1 MRSIKIFG
9 RWVEV
14 TEGNSLCMAFKQIKG
29 SIHLYVNTKLEIC
42 SSVSGLRHCHG
53 RAGVWAP
60 GGAGS
65 RWRKGGRGH
74 TGKSGRQAW
83 KTTRDPP
90 PRQCD
95 GSSMLSY
102 VPSVSESGDLRPRK
116 KSHKSVRSLG
126 ANMESKLN
134 TMTLSKRPRLTS
146 QGRHLGVTRPWYDVT
161 PRHLL
166 PETHGPGLTGAEQT
180 DRPSARRLTSTAQ
193 S

>member
-1 MRSIKIFG
+1 MAEQACGHLAAPGPVGERAA
-9 RWVEV
+9 
-14 TEGNSLCMAFKQIKG
+14 EG
-29 SIHLYVNTKLEIC
+29 T
-42 SSVSGLRHCHG
+42 RG
-53 RAGVWAP
+53 RAE
-60 GGAGS
+60 
-65 RWRKGGRGH
+65 GGRGKPR
-74 TGKSGRQAW
+74 G
-83 KTTRDPP
+83 TRPP
-90 PRQCD
+90 SVRRLVDAHVLP
-95 GSSMLSY
+95 SY

-126 ANMESKLN
+126 PNMESKLN

>member
-1 MRSIKIFG
+1 MGTWRRRVPLEKG
-9 RWVEV
+9 RQRARGE
-14 TEGNSLCMAFKQIKG
+14 ERK
-29 SIHLYVNTKLEIC
+29 
-42 SSVSGLRHCHG
+42 
-53 RAGVWAP
+53 AGVENH
-60 GGAGS
+60 AGP
-65 RWRKGGRGH
+65 
-74 TGKSGRQAW
+74 T
-83 KTTRDPP
+83 PP
-90 PRQCD
+90 SVRRLVNAHVPPA
-95 GSSMLSY
+95 Y

-126 ANMESKLN
+126 PNMESKLN

>member
-1 MRSIKIFG
+1 
-9 RWVEV
+9 
-14 TEGNSLCMAFKQIKG
+14 MAFKQIKG

-42 SSVSGLRHCHG
+42 SSVSGLRHCRG

-74 TGKSGRQAW
+74 VGKSGRRAW
-83 KTTRDPP
+83 KTTREPP
-90 PRQCD
+90 PVSATARQC
-95 GSSMLSY
+95 SRAAF
-102 VPSVSESGDLRPRK
+102 LRPFRERERRLKTQK

-126 ANMESKLN
+126 PNMESKLN

-146 QGRHLGVTRPWYDVT
+146 QGHHLGVTRPWYDVT

>member
-1 MRSIKIFG
+1 MGTWR
-9 RWVEV
+9 RRVP
-14 TEGNSLCMAFKQIKG
+14 
-29 SIHLYVNTKLEIC
+29 LE
-42 SSVSGLRHCHG
+42 
-53 RAGVWAP
+53 
-60 GGAGS
+60 
-65 RWRKGGRGH
+65 K
-74 TGKSGRQAW
+74 GRQRERGEERKAGMENHAGPA
-83 KTTRDPP
+83 PP
-90 PRQCD
+90 SARRLVDAHVLPA
-95 GSSMLSY
+95 Y

-126 ANMESKLN
+126 PNMESKLN

-146 QGRHLGVTRPWYDVT
+146 QGHHLGVTRPWYDVT